1 MKKCTTFA
9 FSSQKIWLNG
19 VEKLLVSEKCC
30 TKLPELLT
38 PTPGGSVT
46 SKTPVELTPVAD
58 VELTPNPGG
67 SVTSRTPV
75 ELTSVADVELT
86 PTPGGKVTSITLAE
100 LISVELT
107 PVESTPVELA
117 PVELTP
123 EESIPVA
130 VPTDFSFIDR
140 TFPPRAL
147 AMESTENNGDE
158 KSKSL
163 YNVYSMP

>member
-1 MKKCTTFA
+1 MPFPLRRYR
-9 FSSQKIWLNG
+9 SLNS
-19 VEKLLVSEKCC
+19 VEKLLVSEKCS
-30 TKLPELLT
+30 TQLPELLT
-38 PTPGGSVT
+38 PAPGGSVT
-46 SKTPVELTPVAD
+46 SRTPVEFTPVAD
-58 VELTPNPGG
+58 EELSPTPGG

-75 ELTSVADVELT
+75 ELTPVADVELT

-163 YNVYSMP
+163 YNVYCMP